1 LAVGDA
7 IDAALGGGAIAF
19 AVIVS
24 IIGAVTGVVGGAVSG
39 AVLVRLLRGPSTK
52 T

>member
-24 IIGAVTGVVGGAVSG
+24 IIGAVTGVVAGVITG
-39 AVLVRLLRGPSTK
+39 AVLVRLSRRS
-52 T
+52 